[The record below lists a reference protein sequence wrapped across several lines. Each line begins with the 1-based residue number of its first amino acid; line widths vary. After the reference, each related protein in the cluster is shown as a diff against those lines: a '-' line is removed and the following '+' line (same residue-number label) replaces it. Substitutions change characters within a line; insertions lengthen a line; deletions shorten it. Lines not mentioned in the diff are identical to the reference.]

1 MSDGGVAESNA
12 RAQAQPM
19 ECEPIVFEH
28 TGLTVRAAAC
38 GDTWQGEIIGAGGE
52 VEDVFAYTRD
62 AFPGAVIGA
71 LRFKDLDFTVRLAA
85 RLWLHTGQ

>member
-1 MSDGGVAESNA
+1 MSERGVVAGEPRSHAPLMES
-12 RAQAQPM
+12 
-19 ECEPIVFEH
+19 EPIVFEH
-28 TGLTVRAAAC
+28 TGLTVRAAAR

-71 LRFKDLDFTVRLAA
+71 LRFKELDFAVRLAA
-85 RLWLHTGQ
+85 RLWLHTGR